1 MRKTTKKTNTMN
13 NLARVITI
21 AGNIK
26 ENHFSYQL
34 PAIEYDY
41 SSLADQL
48 IANGSAD
55 AQSSNAYMQRIFLED
70 KETYDKIVLRLDGNY
85 SIIEKILDIDFTEYK
100 TLDLDCVDALQQRL
114 RYCRINSKDAYEA
127 YKYLKDGLTD
137 VKADN
142 VAWLLKQ
149 SNLYEFNFE
158 DAIDCSDKPYLSA
171 TSVNSKDQFSL
182 LSEMCRSDGE
192 RLSSLAALI
201 GGRLPNSIFNNKPE
215 ILEKCFLRLQ
225 DAGIQHELII
235 RFIDNCELSD
245 EWLLIFCDKIASLE
259 SDELLNIISD
269 QTLTLA
275 TCCTDEVYT
284 IVKENLAEIRKNSIQ
299 DDIEHLLCLGKYTV
313 VQNLCYAIKD
323 GLTFTWGNALMSVLA
338 SENIDIDN
346 ITVEQIK
353 RLSSINRNVLTPAY
367 TMDCDEYEFLLS
379 IPRKYSLL
387 AESLQD
393 WERDK
398 RISTVQWLLAY
409 NGLAY
414 ISKIGVKFLADTLAD
429 ARFTEMQSVIDV
441 PVPLYVKLCSTV
453 DWELIKQIHS
463 IEDAQFLAWC
473 LPDNVRPSS
482 RIEDLKYGFFT
493 SNLCSIKL
501 QGMFKNLEQRVNTDR
516 LYELCMSR
524 DAKFIIDYLL
534 DKSINK
540 TSKKLLKLALA
551 AQVFDK
557 YDEFRHK
564 AGMLQRELACNVTT
578 EFEQTWYNNLELTND
593 SITVKECDGFIDTIE
608 FGLDPIE
615 LSINIKTGSC
625 KYALPSMFCANRKI
639 VSIFKND
646 FCIAQAQ
653 LILTKVEDYED
664 DSNSTTIEQS
674 EFEHSELIVLLDSIN
689 FINGCDNKEAAKSL
703 PLVIDYLERKA
714 ETLGIRPAFVEGST
728 VNDSYKLVYKKIFI
742 SLTRSGC
749 QKFWFRS
756 FNDYYAN
763 SEGTYT
769 ALNLYMKD

>member
-1 MRKTTKKTNTMN
+1 MRKTTKKTKKMN
-13 NLARVITI
+13 NLARIITI

-26 ENHFSYQL
+26 NNHFSYQL

-41 SSLADQL
+41 SGLADQL
-48 IANGSAD
+48 IANGSED
-55 AQSSNAYMQRIFLED
+55 APSVSAYLQRIFLED
-70 KETYDKIVLRLDGNY
+70 KEIYNKIVSQLDGNY
-85 SIIEKILDIDFTEYK
+85 SIIEKILDVDFTEYK
-100 TLDLDCVDALQQRL
+100 TLDIACVGALQQRL
-114 RYCRINSKDAYEA
+114 RYCRLSSKDAYGA
-127 YKYLKDGLTD
+127 YSYLKSELTD
-137 VKADN
+137 TKADN
-142 VAWLLKQ
+142 VAWLLRQ

-158 DAIDCSDKPYLSA
+158 DAIDCLDKPYLAA
-171 TSVNSKDQFSL
+171 TSINSKDQLSSL
-182 LSEMCRSDGE
+182 LELCRSDEGS
-192 RLSSLAALI
+192 LSSLAALI

-225 DAGIQHELII
+225 GAGIQDELII

-245 EWLLIFCDKIASLE
+245 ELLSIFCDKIASLE
-259 SDELLNIISD
+259 SGELLNIVSD

-275 TCCTDEVYT
+275 ACCTDEIYA
-284 IVKENLAEIRKNSIQ
+284 IVKENLAEIRKSNIQ
-299 DDIEHLLCLGKYTV
+299 DDIEHLLSLGKYTA
-313 VQNLCYAIKD
+313 VQNLCFAVKD
-323 GLTFTWGNALMSVLA
+323 GLTFTWGNALRGVLA
-338 SENIDIDN
+338 SEDVDIDN

-353 RLSSINRNVLTPAY
+353 RLGLINRNVLMPAY
-367 TMDCDEYEFLLS
+367 RMDCDEYEFLLG

-393 WERDK
+393 WDRDK

-414 ISKIGVKFLADTLAD
+414 ISKVGVKLLADTLAD
-429 ARFTEMQSVIDV
+429 ARFTEMQSEINI
-441 PVPLYVKLCSTV
+441 PVPLYVRLCSTV

-463 IEDAQFLAWC
+463 IEDARFLAWC
-473 LPDNVRPSS
+473 LPDDVRPTSK
-482 RIEDLKYGFFT
+482 IEDLKYGFFT
-493 SNLCSIKL
+493 SNLYSIKL
-501 QGMFKNLEQRVNTDR
+501 QGMFKDLEQRVNTDR

-564 AGMLQRELACNVTT
+564 AGMLQRELACNVTQ
-578 EFEQTWYNNLELTND
+578 EFEQAWYTNLELTDD
-593 SITVKECDGFIDTIE
+593 SITVKECDGFVDTIE

-653 LILTKVEDYED
+653 LILTKVEDNEN

-703 PLVIDYLERKA
+703 PLVMDFLERKA
-714 ETLGIRPAFVEGST
+714 EALGIRPAFVEGST